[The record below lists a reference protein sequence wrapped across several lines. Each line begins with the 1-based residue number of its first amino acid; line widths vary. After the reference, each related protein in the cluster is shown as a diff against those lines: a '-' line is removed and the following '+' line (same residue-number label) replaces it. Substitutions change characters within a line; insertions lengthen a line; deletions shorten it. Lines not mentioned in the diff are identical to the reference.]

1 MLRVEVLSEEL
12 VECSVNSESYIGTIT
27 EASRLAQWQLSKP
40 IALSHYM
47 YAASV
52 LRGHTGS

>member
-27 EASRLAQWQLSKP
+27 EASRLHSGNFRSL
-40 IALSHYM
+40 
-47 YAASV
+47 
-52 LRGHTGS
+52 